1 MIKTVATALSALLL
15 ASCFATSSMAGGT
28 AEERSDCMS
37 DALRLCGQFIPNEQA
52 IAACMAKQKAKLSP
66 ACRKHFK

>member
-1 MIKTVATALSALLL
+1 MTKLATALIIACVIACTF
-15 ASCFATSSMAGGT
+15 ASPSMAGGT